1 MNRLYFLFL
10 LLAAW
15 LGATESAWAQNA
27 PPPLVPP
34 RLLTQETIGYPEGAQ
49 GEAVVVVELT
59 IDTGGAVAQAI
70 IVSGEKP
77 FTTAVLARA
86 PTWRFVSAR
95 RGDVDVRARVRMR
108 IEFHPPPPPVPSA
121 PHASAPPTRRTAVV
135 IEREEEVSVRGRQE
149 PGKITFTG
157 GEVRQMPG
165 AFGDAFRMMEALPG
179 VTPIVSGL
187 PFFYVRGAPPGNTGY
202 YLDGIRI
209 PLLYH
214 FALGPG
220 VVHPG
225 LIDRV
230 DFFSGAPPAQYGR
243 FSGGILAGYTRPPA
257 TELHGEWN
265 VRLVDSG
272 GMVEAPFAGG
282 RGSVLVGG
290 RYGYPGLL
298 ASLISPEVTVSYWD
312 YQARAS
318 YALTNRDT
326 LTVFAFGSSDYLGSI
341 KEDYQ
346 TKKKT
351 EEQLFKT
358 GFHRLDLRYD
368 HRLGESGKLRLALTL
383 GADESGADIQGD
395 SKVGNGRL
403 RSVGLRTEIEDRLGP
418 NLRVRAGADVVWDYS
433 DLLDPDGNRLSPEES
448 PYSILYAPRN
458 DVTLGAYADAA
469 WRISRRVELT
479 AGLRADVFTS
489 RRIDQP
495 VIHIL
500 DRQHPIGAPAT
511 ATVAVDP
518 RISARVLLMP
528 KLTYLATFGITHQP
542 PSTLIPIAGLGFTER
557 RDHLQT
563 AFQASQ
569 GLELALPLDFTATAN
584 VFLHEYRNLSDAT
597 ASCGEIPIGDWD
609 NPCLTRRVRGRA
621 YGFEFL
627 LRRALTK
634 KLTGWLSY
642 TLSRSTREGLL
653 VGTSTHAQIEVPQTV
668 PAEFDRTHVFQVIGA
683 YDLGHHWRAGLRFM
697 LYSGRPRPRFD
708 DDGNPSTLPTDTRFP
723 PYYRVDLR
731 LEKAWKIGRTGRIAF
746 VFEGLNVTLNKE
758 VINIECKSKSFGGP
772 RSCEEQK
779 IGPVA
784 IPGIGVEGSF

>member
-1 MNRLYFLFL
+1 MKRLYFLFL
-10 LLAAW
+10 FLVAW
-15 LGATESAWAQNA
+15 LGGTGPAWAQNA

-34 RLLTQETIGYPEGAQ
+34 RLLTEETIAYPQGAQ
-49 GEAVVVVELT
+49 GDAIVVVELT
-59 IDTGGAVAQAI
+59 VDTGGAVTQAI
-70 IVSGEKP
+70 IVSGEPP
-77 FTTAVLARA
+77 FTSAVLGRA
-86 PTWRFVSAR
+86 PAWRFVPAR

-108 IEFHPPPPPVPSA
+108 IEFHPPPPAQNA
-121 PHASAPPTRRTAVV
+121 PNAPTPNRPPAR
-135 IEREEEVSVRGRQE
+135 IEREEEVSVRGRLQE

-202 YLDGIRI
+202 YVDGIRI

-220 VVHPG
+220 VIHPG
-225 LIDRV
+225 LIDHV

-257 TELHGEWN
+257 TDLHGEWN

-282 RGSVLVGG
+282 RGSVLVAG

-326 LTVFAFGSSDYLGSI
+326 LTIFAFGSSDYLGSI

-346 TKKKT
+346 TKEKR

-368 HRLGESGKLRLALTL
+368 HRLGTSGKLRLALTL

-403 RSVGLRTEIEDRLGP
+403 RTVGLRTEIEDQLGP
-418 NLRVRAGADVVWDYS
+418 NVRVRAGADVVWDYS

-448 PYSILYAPRN
+448 PYSILYAPRH
-458 DVTLGAYADAA
+458 DVTLGAYADVA
-469 WRISRRVELT
+469 WRPSRRVELT
-479 AGLRADVFTS
+479 TGLRADVFTS

-500 DRQHPIGAPAT
+500 DREHPIGAPAT

-518 RISARVLLMP
+518 RIAARVLLMP
-528 KLTYLATFGITHQP
+528 KLTYLAAFGITHQP
-542 PSTLIPIAGLGFTER
+542 PSTLIPIAGLGLTER

-597 ASCGEIPIGDWD
+597 ASCGEIPLGDWD

-621 YGFEFL
+621 FGLELL
-627 LRRALTK
+627 LRRPLTRR
-634 KLTGWLSY
+634 LTGWLSY
-642 TLSRSTREGLL
+642 TLSRSTREALL
-653 VGTSTHAQIEVPQTV
+653 VGTGTNAQVEVPQRI
-668 PAEFDRTHVFQVIGA
+668 PAEFDRTHVFQLIGA
-683 YDLGHHWRAGLRFM
+683 YDLGRNWRAGLRFM
-697 LYSGRPRPRFD
+697 WYSGRPRPRFD
-708 DDGNPSTLPTDTRFP
+708 DNGYASNLPSDTRFP
-723 PYYRVDLR
+723 PYYRIDLR
-731 LEKAWKIGRTGRIAF
+731 LEKTWRIGRTARIAF

-758 VINIECKSKSFGGP
+758 AINIKCKLDAPDRP
-772 RSCEEQK
+772 RTCEEEK
-779 IGPVA
+779 VGPVA
-784 IPGIGVEGSF
+784 IPSIGVEGSF